1 MDKTFKGAAKRIADR
16 DISRIGAMIG
26 VGEDEMHAFMDV
38 EAAGSGFDRHGRPK
52 LLFEP
57 HVFYRNLAGA
67 KRTAAVK
74 AGLAYAKWGAK
85 PYPGDSYP
93 RLVAAMAIDETAA
106 LKSASWGLTQILG
119 ENFRAAGFASVQ
131 AMVQAFMADE
141 AAHLEAAVRFIR
153 ANKLDDELRDHNWAG
168 FSRGYNGPGYK
179 KNRYDSKLAAAFAKW
194 QKIRN
199 TPLPPRDAPRPAT
212 KKTPSV
218 VAAEKLSAELAAG
231 ATPITKPAEP
241 AAPAVDKETIERVQQ
256 QLKVLG
262 YTEVGGVDGK
272 IGTLTATAIRAFRAE
287 NGLPEGD
294 GVDDALLLAL
304 QKAKPR
310 VLAPARSDAAPEIV
324 REKVPEVRTNWL
336 TKVGAFFTGI
346 FALIGSFFDGI
357 LGNLDEASGVMQP
370 VKDAAGEVP
379 GWMWMLAIA
388 GVAGGLFLIARHGEA
403 KGVEAFKTGA
413 RR

>member
-16 DISRIGAMIG
+16 DISRIGALIG
-26 VGEDEMHAFMDV
+26 VGEDEMRAFMDV

-74 AGLAYAKWGAK
+74 AGLAYAEWGAK
-85 PYPGDSYP
+85 PYPKDSYP
-93 RLVAAMAIDETAA
+93 RLVAAMEIDETAA

-119 ENFRAAGFASVQ
+119 ENFKAAGFATVQ

-141 AAHLEAAVRFIR
+141 AAHLEAAVRFIK

-168 FSRGYNGPGYK
+168 FARGYNGPAYK
-179 KNRYDSKLAAAFAKW
+179 KNRYDSKLASAYAKW
-194 QKIRN
+194 RKIRD
-199 TPLPPRDAPRPAT
+199 TP
-212 KKTPSV
+212 
-218 VAAEKLSAELAAG
+218 
-231 ATPITKPAEP
+231 PAEPVQKPVP
-241 AAPAVDKETIERVQQ
+241 AAPAVDKATIERVQR
-256 QLKVLG
+256 QLRELG

-287 NGLPEGD
+287 NGLPPGD
-294 GVDDALLLAL
+294 SIDDALLLAL

-310 VLAPARSDAAPEIV
+310 VLAPARSEAPPEIV

-346 FALIGSFFDGI
+346 FALISSFFDGI

-370 VKDAAGEVP
+370 VKDAAGDVP

-388 GVAGGLFLIARHGEA
+388 VVAGGLFLLARHGEA